1 MMSNELPLHELM
13 SVGLMILI
21 GLVSNLVV
29 PYIKNFEMGLYIK
42 VDETFQQR
50 EANLYNLMEKVRKQ
64 IKTSKLEFVLM
75 CIPYSAFL
83 DWFIN
88 MYCLRQFITK
98 NPSKDTLDYLTEVNA
113 NLLMDHRARYL
124 FC

>member
-1 MMSNELPLHELM
+1 MEVKIMMSNELPLHELM

-64 IKTSKLEFVLM
+64 LKIL
-75 CIPYSAFL
+75 
-83 DWFIN
+83 
-88 MYCLRQFITK
+88 
-98 NPSKDTLDYLTEVNA
+98 
-113 NLLMDHRARYL
+113 ARIR
-124 FC
+124 